1 MTPLPV
7 PADAEIASRVW
18 ATPLADTHEHLVEEE
33 ARTAFQGPGL
43 VPCDDWATLFS
54 HYLDAD
60 LRVAGMPAE
69 DHRALFSPSD
79 DPESKWRYLE
89 PWWPRVKN
97 TGYGRAVRIAVERL
111 YGIGDVCAQTIG
123 RLQAA
128 YASRVRPGF
137 YREVLCEAASIEYC
151 QVNSLQAPFCR
162 TRQPLLLMQDLSI
175 LGMHMDPASRALAE
189 PASIQVRDLADW
201 HAVIRWWFDAFA
213 PYAVAVKSQAAYGRK
228 LDYAEMPAEA
238 AAPIFRKIVEGE
250 PVPGPER
257 KKVEDHLFWFCVR
270 LATERQLPVK
280 LHTGYHAGHGS
291 MNLDWVQQN
300 ARHACDLLRR
310 APDTK
315 FVFMHIGYPYQSSFA
330 ALAKHYSNAYL
341 DFCWAWII
349 DPVSSR
355 RFLEQLIVTVPAN
368 KILVFGGD
376 FIPVE
381 PVVGHAEMA
390 RQGVAAALSNLVGQG
405 YLDRRDALD
414 LVDPLMRGN
423 AAEVFQVDAKR
434 KALAGAP
441 WLDQASNPA
450 DANSRASGSAPS

>member
-1 MTPLPV
+1 MSTAPHGL
-7 PADAEIASRVW
+7 DAEIAARVW
-18 ATPLADTHEHLVEEE
+18 ETPLADTHEHLVEEE
-33 ARTAFQGPGL
+33 ARTAFRGPGL

-69 DHRALFSPSD
+69 DHRALFSPSG
-79 DPESKWRYLE
+79 DPVAKWRYLE

-97 TGYGRAVRIAVERL
+97 TGYAKAVRIAIERL
-111 YGIGDVCAQTIG
+111 YGIGDVSAGTIG
-123 RLQAA
+123 RIQEA

-137 YREVLCEAASIEYC
+137 YREVLVEAAGIEYC
-151 QVNSLQAPFCR
+151 HVNALDEPFCR

-175 LGMHMDPASRALAE
+175 LSMHMDPGAAHLAE
-189 PASIQVRDLADW
+189 AASIQVRELEDW

-228 LDYAEMPAEA
+228 LDYSEMPAEA
-238 AAPIFRKIVEGE
+238 VAPVFRRIVRGE
-250 PVPGPER
+250 PVPGADR
-257 KKVEDHLFWFCVR
+257 KKLEDHLFWFCVG
-270 LATERQLPVK
+270 LATERGLPVK

-315 FVFMHIGYPYQSSFA
+315 FVFMHVGYPYQSSFA
-330 ALAKHYSNAYL
+330 ALAKHYANAFI

-390 RQGVAAALSNLVGQG
+390 RRGVAAALSNLVAQG
-405 YLDRRDALD
+405 YLHRADALD
-414 LVDPLMRGN
+414 LVEPLMRGN
-423 AAEVFQVDAKR
+423 AAELFQIEAKR
-434 KALAGAP
+434 RLLASAP
-441 WLDQASNPA
+441 WLDQPSTPRAAS
-450 DANSRASGSAPS
+450 SRDRGSAPS